1 MTTSRSLLLTSWLA
15 VSLAAASAATAVPPE
30 IPAKC
35 YLFSYFLDNGQDGL
49 HLAWSAD
56 GLKWNA
62 LKHGKSLLNPQVGN
76 SKLMRDP
83 CVTQGPDGM
92 FHMVW
97 TDSWDSNTIGYAS
110 SKDLITWSEQKALP
124 VMAHEPAVKNC
135 WAPEI
140 IYDAKWK
147 RFMIFW
153 ASTIPGRFPA
163 TELAGKNDNNH
174 RIYGTTT
181 ADFREFSPTK
191 LFFDPGFNCIDATL
205 LPFDGKAVMIFK
217 DETKVPEA
225 MKNLRLATAASLTG
239 PYQVERE
246 PLNPPGSWVEGPST
260 LKVGDEVIVYF
271 DAYTKH
277 HYAALASRDLK
288 HWRDVTKDLVMPP
301 GIRHGTAFEV
311 SAEVLRKLLE

>member
-1 MTTSRSLLLTSWLA
+1 MTPFLRRLFAALLTSA
-15 VSLAAASAATAVPPE
+15 FAAAPAAAAPEVP
-30 IPAKC
+30 ATC
-35 YLFSYFLDNGQDGL
+35 YLFTYFLDNGQDGL
-49 HLAWSAD
+49 HLAWSPD
-56 GLKWNA
+56 GLKWSA
-62 LKHGKSLLNPQVGN
+62 LKDGKSLLTPQVGD

-83 CVTQGPDGM
+83 CVTQGPDGT

-97 TDSWDSNTIGYAS
+97 TDGWAGSSIGYAS
-110 SKDLITWSEQKALP
+110 SEDLITWSAQKALP
-124 VMAHEPAVKNC
+124 VMAHEPTVKNC

-163 TELAGKNDNNH
+163 TELAGRNDNNH
-174 RIYGTTT
+174 RIYATTT
-181 ADFREFSPTK
+181 RDFVEFTPTK

-205 LPFDGKAVMIFK
+205 VPFDGRAVMIFK
-217 DETKVPEA
+217 DETKVPTA
-225 MKNLRLATAASLTG
+225 MKNLRLATAATLAG
-239 PYQVERE
+239 PYEVARE
-246 PLNPPGSWVEGPST
+246 PINPPGSWVEGPSA
-260 LKVGDEVIVYF
+260 LKVGDEVILYF

-288 HWRDVTKDLVMPP
+288 HWRDVTKDLVMPK

-311 SAEVLRKLLE
+311 SGEVVKKLLGL